1 MSVLNRGQ
9 MLSDDHTT
17 IVSHLR
23 NGRLLISVMVVS
35 EGSCSLGEIA
45 NHYDPKKKR
54 YYSVIVMNISSL
66 V

>member
-23 NGRLLISVMVVS
+23 NGSLLISVMVVS

-45 NHYDPKKKR
+45 NHYDPKK
-54 YYSVIVMNISSL
+54 SAIIV
-66 V
+66 